1 MISTLLTTILAA
13 EKQGGSSITGLLIIL
28 VPMGAIL
35 YMTIIPQRKQ
45 KQKQAALLSKLDVGD
60 EVITTGGIIGVITY
74 VEDDLYHVEIDHDVV
89 IRIAKSG
96 VARALVEPEP
106 STTTKPASR
115 GRKGLLEGALGGSK
129 SNDAD
134 EADDGADS
142 DADADSTAVD
152 KK

>member
-1 MISTLLTTILAA
+1 MISTLLTSILAQDS
-13 EKQGGSSITGLLIIL
+13 KGGGSITGLLIIL

-60 EVITTGGIIGVITY
+60 EVITTGGIIGVITF

-96 VARALVEPEP
+96 VARSLVEPEP
-106 STTTKPASR
+106 APAKSSGR
-115 GRKGLLEGALGGSK
+115 SRKGLLEGALGGSK
-129 SNDAD
+129 NTDTSDDTD
-134 EADDGADS
+134 EADS
-142 DADADSTAVD
+142 ETDADSAVD
-152 KK
+152 NKK